1 MNIETRRFMGA
12 QTAAGLPAVAQ
23 GRIGELE
30 VLRTV
35 AILMVLVQHLPFNL
49 LFWGSKY
56 LAPIFRSGTWS
67 GVDLFFAV
75 SGFVIAR
82 GLLPQL
88 EGVRDFRKFLHIT
101 VTFWIRRAWRLW
113 PSAWFWLA
121 APLILCLVFN
131 RSGVYGG
138 LLVNWQ
144 MAMACLANLAN
155 FYVAEHVIYH
165 SGGHATAFAQWS
177 LSLEEQFYLLLP
189 FAAWLLRRHLA
200 VLMGALLI
208 FAFFSSLSGF
218 MLNIR
223 SGAFAAGVLL
233 AIASRHPAYADCA
246 PVFLAGSRLARIALL
261 LGCVVLLVSLG
272 DISWLIVR
280 FLLGPIAVVS
290 GMLVWVASYGKGYL
304 WRPGWSRRIME
315 IVAARSYSIY
325 LVHIPVYFAMHEAFF
340 RIYGPIVPSH
350 RQAAIYL
357 ATTPLLL
364 ALVTEL
370 NHRLLELPL
379 REHGK
384 SVAKAYA
391 SRMRD
396 MTI

>member
-246 PVFLAGSRLARIALL
+246 GFSGREQAGTHCFASRLCRLAGQSWGYFLADRTFSAGADRRGLRHAGLGRLLREGLFMA
-261 LGCVVLLVSLG
+261 
-272 DISWLIVR
+272 SWLVPAHYGDCR
-280 FLLGPIAVVS
+280 GTVLFDLSGPYPCLFRDARSILQNLRSDCTEPQTGGDLS
-290 GMLVWVASYGKGYL
+290 GDHAVASGAGD
-304 WRPGWSRRIME
+304 G
-315 IVAARSYSIY
+315 
-325 LVHIPVYFAMHEAFF
+325 
-340 RIYGPIVPSH
+340 
-350 RQAAIYL
+350 
-357 ATTPLLL
+357 
-364 ALVTEL
+364 TE
-370 NHRLLELPL
+370 P
-379 REHGK
+379 
-384 SVAKAYA
+384 
-391 SRMRD
+391 
-396 MTI
+396 